1 MLKDILTVEEFIIT
15 RLKNALYIAYTER
28 VKNRIQNWIDSF
40 PSGTEQNAKLLA
52 QRTVLAQTWEAL
64 DNAYLLSSK
73 SALTAQIKAK
83 DDERD
88 ALLTSIRDI
97 TNGYARQTTDAEKRA
112 AALKVQE
119 IDQKYGIKTR
129 ERYEEEGLRLAQMVQ
144 EMEDDVQ
151 VEQAL
156 SRLGLTQM
164 LQQLKAANN
173 ECRRLVDLRNQER
186 SVQDKGQMAAA
197 RAEMDVQYPLTIK
210 LINGLALVD
219 ENEHRYEN
227 LVRVLNEDIRY
238 YKTVVLQKSEKA
250 DDEEGG
256 DSEDDGGGSSDGGS
270 SDSGSSEVT
279 PVKPETT
286 TE

>member
-129 ERYEEEGLRLAQMVQ
+129 ERYEEEGLRLAQMMQ
-144 EMEDDVQ
+144 EMEDDIQ

-197 RAEMDVQYPLTIK
+197 RAEMDVQYPLTIR

-250 DDEEGG
+250 DEEEGG
-256 DSEDDGGGSSDGGS
+256 DSEEDGGSSSDGGS

-279 PVKPETT
+279 PVRPE
-286 TE
+286 

>member
-88 ALLTSIRDI
+88 ALLTSVRDI

-112 AALKVQE
+112 AALRVQE
-119 IDQKYGIKTR
+119 VDQKYGIKTR
-129 ERYEEEGLRLAQMVQ
+129 ERYEEGGLRLAQMVQ

-250 DDEEGG
+250 DEEEGG
-256 DSEDDGGGSSDGGS
+256 DSEDDGGSSSDG
-270 SDSGSSEVT
+270 GSSEVT